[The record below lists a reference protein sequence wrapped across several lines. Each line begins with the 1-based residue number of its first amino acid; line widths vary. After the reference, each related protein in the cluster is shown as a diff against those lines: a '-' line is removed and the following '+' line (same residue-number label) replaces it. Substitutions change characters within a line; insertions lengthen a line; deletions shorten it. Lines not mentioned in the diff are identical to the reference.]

1 MNRLTVGSE
10 YWVYF
15 GALILVSVAEVDEPC
30 VLLNYVNMD
39 RSTRMY
45 IDTFL
50 GMVDKCNNNQITQEE
65 TCQYVLSPNMEEHV
79 PAELST

>member
-1 MNRLTVGSE
+1 MTRLTVGSE

-15 GALILVSVAEVDEPC
+15 GRLTLVSIVDVEEPC

-50 GMVDKCNNNQITQEE
+50 GMVDKCNNNQTQEE
-65 TCQYVLSPNMEEHV
+65 TCQYASLANMDEPIPTE
-79 PAELST
+79 